1 MSLSQGREGNLEQY
15 RSGDGRGVTLVGQHQ
30 SITWLGGAFE
40 VFACGHLYRFRVF
53 VWPPGRFDKDR

>member
-1 MSLSQGREGNLEQY
+1 M
-15 RSGDGRGVTLVGQHQ
+15 GQHQ